1 MKKVAEE
8 TLVVHGVKTDRPPS
22 RDLIP
27 PIHMTS
33 TYRFENAEQGSKLFR
48 GKGEGYI
55 YTRLSN
61 PTVDM
66 LQEKMAVL
74 EAGKAAIATASGM
87 SAIVSTVLTLARP
100 GDNFASCNS
109 LYGGT
114 FALFNKDLRRLDI
127 NPHFISPAA
136 GNSRQEVRSLVDHK
150 TKFMYL
156 ETPANPT
163 MDVIDIRMWASVA
176 RERKIRLIVDNTFAS
191 PYLQKPLS
199 LGADIV
205 VHSATKYLGGHGD
218 IIGGIIVGSKKTMSR
233 IKKGYIKHYGPIMSP
248 FNAWLILRGLKT
260 LALRMNQHSDSAS
273 KVAQWMEEQKIVKK
287 VHYPGLE
294 SHGGHGLAKKQMKK
308 FGGMIAFEVKGGMPA
323 VRRILN
329 NLAICTLAVSLGDCE
344 TLIQHPASMTHST
357 YTKKER
363 AKAGIRDGLIRLSM
377 GLEHPDDIIADLGN
391 AFSLVQRRSR
401 RKKGTS

>member
-1 MKKVAEE
+1 
-8 TLVVHGVKTDRPPS
+8 S

-33 TYRFENAEQGSKLFR
+33 TYRFKNAEHGSKLFL

-55 YTRLSN
+55 YTRVSN

-66 LQEKMAVL
+66 LQEKMATL
-74 EAGKAAIATASGM
+74 EGGRAAIATASGM
-87 SAIVSTVLTLARP
+87 SAIVSTILTLARP
-100 GDNFASCNS
+100 GDNFAACNS

-114 FALFNKDLRRLDI
+114 FALFNKDLRRLEI
-127 NPHFISPAA
+127 NPHFISPAS
-136 GNSRQEVRSLVDHK
+136 GNSRQAVRGLVDNK
-150 TKFMYL
+150 TRFMYL

-163 MDVIDIRMWASVA
+163 MDVIDISMWASIA
-176 RERKIRLIVDNTFAS
+176 RERKIPLIVDNTFAS

-199 LGADIV
+199 LGAEIV

-218 IIGGIIVGSKKTMSR
+218 IIGGIIVGSPKAMSQ
-233 IKKGYIKHYGPIMSP
+233 IKEGCIKHFGPIMSP

-260 LALRMNQHSDSAS
+260 LALRMNQHSDSAL
-273 KVAQWMEEQKIVKK
+273 KVAQWMEGQKIVKK

-294 SHGGHGLAKKQMKK
+294 SHGGHGLAKRQMKK
-308 FGGMIAFEVKGGMPA
+308 FGGMIAFEVKGGVSA

-329 NLAICTLAVSLGDCE
+329 NLAVCTLAVSLGDCE
-344 TLIQHPASMTHST
+344 TLMQHPASMTHST

-377 GLEHPDDIIADLGN
+377 GLEHPDDIIADLEN
-391 AFSLVQRRSR
+391 AFSLSQRRSR

>member
-8 TLVVHGVKTDRPPS
+8 TLIVHGVKTERPPS

-33 TYRFENAEQGSKLFR
+33 TYRFKSAEQGSQLFR

-55 YTRLSN
+55 YTRVSN

-66 LQEKMAVL
+66 LQEKMAAL
-74 EAGKAAIATASGM
+74 EGGKAAIATASGM

-100 GDNFASCNS
+100 GDNFAACNA

-127 NPHFISPAA
+127 NPHFISPAS
-136 GNSRQEVRSLVDHK
+136 GNSRKEVIKLVDDK
-150 TKFMYL
+150 TRLMFV

-163 MDVIDIRMWASVA
+163 LDVVDIRMWASVA
-176 RERKIRLIVDNTFAS
+176 RERKIPLIVDNTFAS

-218 IIGGIIVGSKKTMSR
+218 IVGGVIVGSKKAMSR
-233 IKKGYIKHYGPIMSP
+233 ITEAYIKHYGPIMSP

-260 LALRMNQHSDSAS
+260 LALRMNRHSDSAL
-273 KVAQWMEEQKIVKK
+273 KVARWMEEQKIVKK

-308 FGGMIAFEVKGGMPA
+308 FSGMIAFEVKGGMLA

-363 AKAGIRDGLIRLSM
+363 ERAGISDGLIRLSM
-377 GLEHPDDIIADLGN
+377 GLEHPDDIIADLEN
-391 AFSLVQRRSR
+391 AFSLSQRRSR
-401 RKKGTS
+401 TKKGT